1 MATYSEYYGGTKI
14 PQGTC
19 YDFEWGQ
26 HTSARDN
33 FQHALPLV
41 YYNLKLAKSVLR
53 YMLKRTIPFGE
64 IRLIESENGYADN
77 ERYFSSDQQLYS

>member
-1 MATYSEYYGGTKI
+1 MATYSEYYGGTKM

-41 YYNLKLAKSVLR
+41 YYNPKLAKSVLR

-64 IRLIESENGYADN
+64 IRLIESGNGYADN